1 MLLERPY
8 PAKRG
13 RWRALTMRRIVY
25 SAIVVSALTWGCGA
39 SYPPPTQSL
48 ADVQAADRSAKELG
62 ARSLPQAELHLH
74 YAEEQTSQAG
84 KLMENGDNERAAA
97 LLTRAKADAELAV
110 ALAHEQ
116 RAKTD
121 VEEARAKTKIN
132 ANANQGVG
140 R

>member
-1 MLLERPY
+1 
-8 PAKRG
+8 
-13 RWRALTMRRIVY
+13 MRRIVY
-25 SAIVVSALTWGCGA
+25 CVIVGSALGSWGCGA
-39 SYPPPTQSL
+39 SYPPPTQAL

-62 ARSLPQAELHLH
+62 ASSLPQADLHLH

-84 KLMENGDNERAAA
+84 KLMEDGDNERAAA

-116 RAKTD
+116 RAKAA
-121 VEEARAKTKIN
+121 VEEARSKAKVNAN

-140 R
+140 Q